1 MNKISIRRKRIQKIS
16 LVNQDVPPENTVFH
30 QDSVSVIDPNPRL
43 DFDIKYAGYDNSVD
57 VLNRIAEGFVK
68 AYAVKDHSLY
78 KRLIDEYLFW
88 ILLEINEHYML
99 LKQADL
105 SYKFEQQ
112 MRNKDIL
119 KQRME
124 MYLK

>member
-1 MNKISIRRKRIQKIS
+1 M
-16 LVNQDVPPENTVFH
+16 VNQDVPPENTVFH
-30 QDSVSVIDPNPRL
+30 QDSISVIDPNPRL

-68 AYAVKDHSLY
+68 AYAVNDHSLY